1 MNHYTRICNIVNKL
15 MLLHYSGFYFSYLL
29 HPSVGVV
36 KSSTTQ
42 ILQDRSL
49 QNQTQRLLV
58 CIVRN
63 VICGISLPFQLRNL
77 GLL

>member
-15 MLLHYSGFYFSYLL
+15 MLLNYFGFYFSYLL
-29 HPSVGVV
+29 HPSVGVD